1 MARKVA
7 KAGAAKGGSCRG
19 FSGPGDRCHLAVS
32 KRQKHHLATDAASKR
47 AKGGSWR
54 GLCDRHGQERGKSRC
69 GKGWKLQGGFSGP
82 GDRCHLAVSKQH
94 RIRNTIWQQTRPGK
108 CQRAPSK
115 RHTNTI
121 WQQTGP
127 GGWKLERL
135 RRQAWPGMWQKQAW
149 QRWKLQAADA
159 VGNRRG
165 QATAN
170 VAHLR

>member
-1 MARKVA
+1 MAIE
-7 KAGAAKGGSCRG
+7 
-19 FSGPGDRCHLAVS
+19 LIEI
-32 KRQKHHLATDAASKR
+32 QLAT
-47 AKGGSWR
+47 KGGSWR
-54 GLCDRHGQERGKSRC
+54 GLGDRHGQESCKSRC